1 MSVADEIKSKLDIVD
16 FISNTVNLK
25 KTGKNYTGFCPFHQ
39 NTKTPSF
46 VVFPDTQTWR
56 CFGACADGGDI
67 FSFVMKQEGYEF
79 KEAIQALA
87 RQAGIAL
94 TTPELGDDEQDK
106 HRQKLLELTAAAA
119 AYFHHLLTH
128 SPAGAL
134 VRTYLAKRE
143 LTAETI
149 ATFQLGFAL
158 NEWDALKNHFL
169 ERGYSADEL
178 LAAGLVIERDNGSPG
193 YDRFRDR
200 LIIPI
205 RDARGQVI
213 GFGARALQ
221 ADQVPKYLNSPQ
233 TVLFDKSKTLYGLD
247 LARKPIRDADQVVI
261 VEGYMDVI
269 QAYQR
274 GARNVV
280 AQMGTAL
287 TEQQLQVLKRTTSN
301 FVLALDA
308 DTAGNA
314 ATLRGLNLARET
326 LDRETVPVPT
336 AGGLI
341 RYEGRLEADIRIA
354 SLPAGRDPDDILKE
368 GLAAWQKIIDGA
380 VPVIDFYLQ
389 AVTAELDLTSAKG
402 KSIAVQK
409 LMPVLQDIGNNVEQ
423 EHYVQKLA
431 RLIHI
436 DERTLMTEL
445 KTNRKPG
452 KKRQQPPQPV
462 GPDLSKIQKKAPAAP
477 SLEANGDAGLEA
489 YCLSLI
495 LAHPFALAMSNDI
508 LEQQQV
514 TGLKANDFR
523 RGDHKE
529 IFKSLQL
536 WTAAESPRIETLTE
550 MVGEPLEGRLAT
562 LASLWHRRPP
572 APAETAFRDLS
583 IAILRLRLQNVVQQ
597 IEELQFMLREAEDA
611 HELEEARR
619 YRALIATC
627 SEQRRQLHD
636 VSDALS
642 LTGKRRAESKA
653 SL

>member
-1 MSVADEIKSKLDIVD
+1 MSIADEIKSKFDIVD
-16 FISNTVNLK
+16 FVSNTVSLK

-67 FSFVMKQEGYEF
+67 FSFVMKQEGYDF
-79 KEAIQALA
+79 KEALQALA
-87 RQAGIAL
+87 QQAGISL
-94 TTPELGDDEQDK
+94 TAVGSNDDEQDK

-119 AYFHHLLTH
+119 AYYHHLLTN

-134 VRTYLAKRE
+134 ARDYLTQRDF
-143 LTAETI
+143 TAETI

-158 NEWDALKNHFL
+158 NEWDGLKNHFIA
-169 ERGYSADEL
+169 RGYSPDEL
-178 LAAGLVIERDNGSPG
+178 LAAGLIVERDDGSPG

-200 LIIPI
+200 LMIPI
-205 RDARGQVI
+205 RDPRGRVI

-221 ADQVPKYLNSPQ
+221 VDQVPKYLNSPQ
-233 TVLFDKSKTLYGLD
+233 TVLFDKSNTLYGLD
-247 LARKPIRDADQVVI
+247 LARKHIRDADQAVV

-287 TEQQLQVLKRTTSN
+287 TEQQLKILKRTTGN

-326 LDRETVPVPT
+326 LERENVPVPT
-336 AGGLI
+336 AWGLI
-341 RYEGRLEADIRIA
+341 RYEERLNADIRIA
-354 SLPAGRDPDDILKE
+354 SLPPGRDPDDILRE
-368 GLAAWQKIIDGA
+368 GLEAWQKIIDGA
-380 VPVIDFYLQ
+380 LPVVDFYFQ
-389 AVTAELDLTSAKG
+389 AVTADLDLSSAKG

-409 LMPVLQDIGNNVEQ
+409 LIPVLRDLGNNVEQ

-436 DERTLMTEL
+436 DERTLMAEL
-445 KTNRKPG
+445 RSNRKPD
-452 KKRQQPPQPV
+452 KKRRQQPQPST
-462 GPDLSKIQKKAPAAP
+462 PDLSKIQEKVVAKPALQPAR
-477 SLEANGDAGLEA
+477 SSLEA

-495 LAHPFALAMSNDI
+495 LAHPFALAMSNDV

-514 TGLKANDFR
+514 KALGTHDFR
-523 RGDHKE
+523 RGDYKE

-536 WTAAESPRIETLTE
+536 WTAAETPRIETLSD
-550 MVGEPLEGRLAT
+550 MVGETLEGQLAT
-562 LASLWHRRPP
+562 LASLWHRQPP
-572 APAETAFRDLS
+572 TPAETAFRDLS
-583 IAILRLRLQNVVQQ
+583 IAILRLRLQNIIQE
-597 IEELQFMLREAEDA
+597 IEELQFLLREAEDNKQP
-611 HELEEARR
+611 EEARR
-619 YRALIATC
+619 YREMIAAC
-627 SEQRRQLHD
+627 SEQKHQLHN

-642 LTGKRRAESKA
+642 LTGKRRAEAKA
-653 SL
+653 SM

>member
-1 MSVADEIKSKLDIVD
+1 MSIADEIKSKLDIVD
-16 FISNTVNLK
+16 FVSNTVNLR

-46 VVFPDTQTWR
+46 VVFPDTQSWR

-67 FSFVMKQEGYEF
+67 FSFVMRQEGYDF
-79 KEAIQALA
+79 KDALQALA
-87 RQAGIAL
+87 NQAGITL
-94 TTPELGDDEQDK
+94 NTPGINDDEQDQ
-106 HRQKLLELTAAAA
+106 HRQKLLELTAATA
-119 AYFHHLLTH
+119 AYYHHLLTN
-128 SPAGAL
+128 SPAGAFA
-134 VRTYLAKRE
+134 RDYLTQRE
-143 LTAETI
+143 FTAETI

-169 ERGYSADEL
+169 ERGYSPDEL
-178 LAAGLVIERDNGSPG
+178 LAAGLIVTRDDGSPG

-205 RDARGQVI
+205 RDPRGRVV

-233 TVLFDKSKTLYGLD
+233 TALFDKSNTLYGLD
-247 LARKPIRDADQVVI
+247 LARKHIRDADQAVI

-269 QAYQR
+269 QAHQH

-287 TEQQLQVLKRTTSN
+287 TEQQLKILKRTTGN

-314 ATLRGLNLARET
+314 ATLRGLSLARET
-326 LDRETVPVPT
+326 LDREAVPIPT
-336 AGGLI
+336 AQGLI
-341 RYEGRLEADIRIA
+341 RYEGRLNADIRIA
-354 SLPAGRDPDDILKE
+354 TLPPGRDPDDILRE
-368 GLAAWQKIIDGA
+368 SLDAWQKVVNSA
-380 VPVIDFYLQ
+380 LPVVDFYFR
-389 AVTAELDLTSAKG
+389 AVTADLDLTSAKG

-409 LMPVLQDIGNNVEQ
+409 LIPVLRDLSDNVEQ

-436 DERTLMTEL
+436 DERTVMAEL
-445 KTNRKPG
+445 RSNRQPT
-452 KKRQQPPQPV
+452 KKRQRQHQPST
-462 GPDLSKIQKKAPAAP
+462 PDLSKIQKKVVAPL
-477 SLEANGDAGLEA
+477 SLQSTDSTSLEA

-495 LAHPFALAMSNDI
+495 LAHPFALAMSSDI
-508 LEQQQV
+508 LEQQQAS
-514 TGLKANDFR
+514 GLNINDFK

-536 WTAAESPRIETLTE
+536 WTAAETPRIETLTE
-550 MVGEPLEGRLAT
+550 MVGGALEGRLAT
-562 LASLWHRRPP
+562 LASLWHRQPP
-572 APAETAFRDLS
+572 TPAETAFRDLS
-583 IAILRLRLQNVVQQ
+583 IAILRLRLQNIVQQ
-597 IEELQFMLREAEDA
+597 IEELQFLLREAEENKASD
-611 HELEEARR
+611 EARR
-619 YRALIATC
+619 YQEMIAAC
-627 SEQRRQLHD
+627 SDQKHRLHD

-642 LTGKRRAESKA
+642 LTGRRRAESKA
-653 SL
+653 LK